1 MKNKEDHSSI
11 ITMIRTMGFKEIL
24 KSELHKLHKQERS
37 KTNGVIIYP
46 EMIVVRKIMSQLKTI
61 FNFLKSNR
69 LFGRQKGQ
77 FKNAGLYV
85 KESMRKEEFSVAG
98 NKRFLM
104 NKGLNKEVCVSDFSH
119 IALLFP
125 GFEGFMKLND
135 NLILD

>member
-11 ITMIRTMGFKEIL
+11 GTMMRTMGFKEIL

-37 KTNGVIIYP
+37 KTNGVIICP

-61 FNFLKSNR
+61 FNFLKNNS
-69 LFGRQKGQ
+69 LFGRQNGQ
-77 FKNAGLYV
+77 FQNAGLSV

-104 NKGLNKEVCVSDFSH
+104 NKGLNTEVCVSDFFH
-119 IALLFP
+119 IALLF
-125 GFEGFMKLND
+125 FFSEEFMKLN
-135 NLILD
+135 NNIIPV